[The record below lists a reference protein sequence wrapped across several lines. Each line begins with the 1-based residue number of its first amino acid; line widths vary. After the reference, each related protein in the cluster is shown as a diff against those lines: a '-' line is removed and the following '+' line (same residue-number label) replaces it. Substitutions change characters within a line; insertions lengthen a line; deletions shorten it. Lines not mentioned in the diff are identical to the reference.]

1 MRGFRFFSGLA
12 HDWTPCL
19 LALFIGKIHFRN
31 RSKGENQRNWTLAE
45 MVRDPLIP
53 GYNRSMR
60 ARLGWFVLVVAL
72 GSLAAPAADQ
82 PQNVVVLACAQAA
95 PSDPAC
101 NPSKADLKKAK
112 AEFSRAMKLQ
122 KEKRFAEAFEEFDA
136 AARLSPKNIDYVTA
150 LAMVREQLIFS
161 HLQRGN
167 ADLLN
172 QKPVEAQ
179 AEFGS
184 ALNLDP
190 KNEFAQQ
197 RLRDSLAEWAP
208 KPAASPVVVEDAG
221 VLRVVP
227 DPTHHDFHYRGDGRG
242 LITQVAEAFGIS
254 TEFDDS
260 VQTHRV
266 HFDLDNVD
274 FSTAMRLACG
284 VTGTFWTPL
293 AEKQIWMARDTSE
306 NHRLFDR
313 LALRTFYVPEIST
326 PEESNE
332 FITLLRVVF
341 EIRFIGQEHGGG
353 KIVVRAPVPVLDAV
367 TKVLKNLEVFR
378 PQVMLDVE
386 VFQIDHQLTRNM
398 GVHIPNQFTLFNVPV
413 AAVDGLLAGL
423 GGTDIQSLVNQL
435 ISSGGINQASSQG
448 ISGLLAQLSQQ
459 NSPLGQLFSQPV
471 ATFGGG
477 LTLMAIQ
484 PGTLSGELSLNESWV
499 RSLDHA
505 ALRTGQGSPAT
516 FRIGTRYPIV
526 NASFAP
532 VFNTSAISQV
542 LQNGSFQAPFPSF
555 SYEDLGLSI
564 KAKPVVHPNLDVSL
578 DLEMQL
584 RTLAGPSINGVP
596 VINNREYKGSITLVD
611 GEPAVVASAVTHN
624 EQLSMTG
631 IPGLGGVPGLNRVMV
646 NNSKTDESDE
656 LLVVITPHVLNNR
669 QSRNSEVWL
678 PKGY

>member
-1 MRGFRFFSGLA
+1 
-12 HDWTPCL
+12 
-19 LALFIGKIHFRN
+19 
-31 RSKGENQRNWTLAE
+31 

-60 ARLGWFVLVVAL
+60 VRLGWFILVIAL
-72 GSLAAPAADQ
+72 CPPAAPAADQ
-82 PQNVVVLACAQAA
+82 PQNLLILPCAQAA
-95 PSDPAC
+95 PADHTC

-112 AEFSRAMKLQ
+112 ADFSRAMKLQ
-122 KEKRFAEAFEEFDA
+122 KEKRFPEAFEEFDA
-136 AARLSPKNIDYVTA
+136 AARLSPKNVDYVTA
-150 LAMVREQLIFS
+150 LAMVREQLIFD

-167 ADLLN
+167 ADLLD
-172 QKPVEAQ
+172 QKQVEAQ
-179 AEFGS
+179 AEFRS

-197 RLRDSLAEWAP
+197 RLRDSLAEWTP
-208 KPAASPVVVEDAG
+208 KPAAASVVEDSG
-221 VLRVVP
+221 LLRVVP
-227 DPTHHDFHYRGDGRG
+227 SQALHDFHFRGDGRA
-242 LITQVAEAFGIS
+242 LLTQVAQAYGIS

-266 HFDLDNVD
+266 HFDLDSVD
-274 FSTAMRLACG
+274 FYTAMRAACG

-293 AEKQIWMARDTSE
+293 AEKQIWLARDTAE

-313 LALRTFYVPEIST
+313 MALRTFYMSGVTT
-326 PEESNE
+326 PEGLNE
-332 FITLLRVVF
+332 LTILLRIVF
-341 EIRFIGQEHGGG
+341 DIRFIGQEHGAGTM
-353 KIVVRAPVPVLDAV
+353 VVRAPVPVLDAV
-367 TKVLKNLEVFR
+367 TRLFENLDELR
-378 PQVMLDVE
+378 PQVMLDVQI
-386 VFQIDHQLTRNM
+386 FQIDHQLTRNM

-413 AAVDGLLAGL
+413 AAVEGLLSGL
-423 GGTDIQSLVNQL
+423 GGQNIQSLINQL
-435 ISSGGINQASSQG
+435 ISGGGINQANSQG

-459 NSPLGQLFSQPV
+459 NSPFGQLFSQPV

-477 LTLMAIQ
+477 LTLMALQ
-484 PGTLSGELSLNESWV
+484 VGTLSGELSMNESWV
-499 RSLDHA
+499 KSLDHA
-505 ALRTGQGSPAT
+505 SLRSTQGSPAT
-516 FRIGTRYPIV
+516 FRLGSRYPIV

-532 VFNTSAISQV
+532 VFNTAAISQV

-584 RTLAGPSINGVP
+584 RTLAGQSINGVP

-611 GEPAVVASAVTHN
+611 GEPAVVASSLTHN

-631 IPGLGGVPGLNRVMV
+631 IPGLGAIPGVNRVMV

-656 LLVVITPHVLNNR
+656 LLVVITPRVLNGRENR
-669 QSRNSEVWL
+669 SSEVWM